1 MKSLQYTG
9 EDGINWNIEIHY
21 VNTFT
26 PDDEGLE
33 QIIIKSDS
41 FGLSFRYGQIPIGT
55 KFNIEPSILSN
66 GVTTYGCLKYDDKL
80 VCSFDPNI

>member
-9 EDGINWNIEIHY
+9 EDGINWDIEIHY

-26 PDDEGLE
+26 PDMDGLE

-41 FGLSFRYGQIPIGT
+41 LMSLFAQI
-55 KFNIEPSILSN
+55 
-66 GVTTYGCLKYDDKL
+66 
-80 VCSFDPNI
+80 

>member
-66 GVTTYGCLKYDDKL
+66 GVTIYGYLKYDDKL
-80 VCSFDPNI
+80 VCSFDPEL

>member
-9 EDGINWNIEIHY
+9 EDGINWDIEIHY

-55 KFNIEPSILSN
+55 KFNIEPSITI
-66 GVTTYGCLKYDDKL
+66 GETTTYGRLTYGGNL
-80 VCSFDPNI
+80 VCSFDPEL